1 MDLNPYVFCDD
12 MSRCNLCF
20 NLYLLELIFKI
31 LSYIFGAFKRL
42 VEQKTQVRSGHINRK
57 DIRIQI
63 HG

>member
-42 VEQKTQVRSGHINRK
+42 VEQKTVIFNSFVCKLGFLLA
-57 DIRIQI
+57 
-63 HG
+63 